1 MEPESQVSACQ
12 VSGIR
17 AGAAGD
23 FDEVSRIV
31 TGLEP
36 SRYSLVHRNVE
47 SVAAWWECLVLVSL
61 FSGTFCAKV
70 ASGMR
75 PGNRGPWQS
84 QCALVLCWYR
94 VGLSKGG
101 CRLSL

>member
-1 MEPESQVSACQ
+1 MSACQ

-17 AGAAGD
+17 AGAAGN

-36 SRYSLVHRNVE
+36 SGYSLVHRNVE
-47 SVAAWWECLVLVSL
+47 SVAAWWKCVVLVSL

-75 PGNRGPWQS
+75 PGNRGSWQS
-84 QCALVLCWYR
+84 PCALVLCWYR